1 VKYVIIEKNKE
12 ENAMVVIAVKCPVC
26 QGIDISKNGKTKQ
39 EVQRY
44 ICNEKTCSGKSFLL
58 EYTYNG
64 AKPGIE
70 GDIINM
76 TANASGISDISRVL
90 KVSETKVSQTLKNG
104 KSHKQSQ
111 SEILRQ
117 DKCCRR
123 LRGGNNVGR
132 TRQIGGSG
140 A

>member
-1 VKYVIIEKNKE
+1 
-12 ENAMVVIAVKCPVC
+12 MVLIAVKCPVC
-26 QGIDISKNGKTKQ
+26 QGTDISKNGKTKQ

-76 TANASGISDISRVL
+76 TANASGISDITRVL
-90 KVSETKVSQTLKNG
+90 KVSETKVSQTLK
-104 KSHKQSQ
+104 KRKK
-111 SEILRQ
+111 R
-117 DKCCRR
+117 
-123 LRGGNNVGR
+123 
-132 TRQIGGSG
+132 
-140 A
+140 